1 MDGVMP
7 RDLVGAIAHEAGI
20 PGPDI
25 GAVDIA
31 ERFAI
36 VEVPEDAVE
45 YAIECLQGVRIRGR
59 RVNVRRDRR
68 DG

>member
-1 MDGVMP
+1 MSLHPKEMFP
-7 RDLVGAIAHEAGI
+7 RLGTREQKI
-20 PGPDI
+20 PMASGPP
-25 GAVDIA
+25 